1 MAHVG
6 VIFLSSLLPTNEV
19 SVEVSSWGQRVVGS
33 QRVLLKP

>member
-6 VIFLSSLLPTNEV
+6 IIFLSSLLTANEV
-19 SVEVSSWGQRVVGS
+19 NVEVSSWGQRVVGS